1 MLAVPETQAAIWMNH
16 FTLPGVSVVS
26 RQVAIYFVSG
36 NSLVSNTK
44 VKKITPFLLHSAV
57 PAPLAVSLA
66 PQHHHQECDATQCS
80 VTALSVAQHR
90 VTQRGDQLGGS
101 ADLAWDCPSL
111 WALLQNLL

>member
-1 MLAVPETQAAIWMNH
+1 MDEPFHLTRCQC
-16 FTLPGVSVVS
+16 GKS
-26 RQVAIYFVSG
+26 SG
-36 NSLVSNTK
+36 GNLFCVWQLTGK
-44 VKKITPFLLHSAV
+44 QYQGKKITPFLLHSAV

-66 PQHHHQECDATQCS
+66 AQHHHQECDATQCS

-111 WALLQNLL
+111 WALLQSLL